1 MAGLK
6 FRVDREETNDHGQV
20 IGFTEWMGGPSLAR
34 IKNTVC
40 EDGSLRTAYILSEP
54 DTFFSIPAR
63 VNVGQRS
70 VTGFVT
76 VEDDLWKFIA
86 DKF

>member
-1 MAGLK
+1 MASLK

-20 IGFTEWMGGPSLAR
+20 IGFTDWMGGSSLAR
-34 IKNTVC
+34 IKNAVC
-40 EDGSLRTAYILSEP
+40 EDGSLRTAYITDSP
-54 DTFFSIPAR
+54 DTFFSVPAR
-63 VNVGQRS
+63 VNVGKRS

-86 DKF
+86 NKF